1 MPLLTPPRYWFVIP
15 AAGIGSRMGADK
27 PKQYLILG
35 TKTILEHTLTRI
47 LGLPNLAGV
56 VVPLNSQDS
65 FWSSITILQHPLV
78 HTIHGGA
85 QRADSV
91 LNGLHY
97 LADKAHDR
105 DWVLVHDAARPC
117 VTIDNIQQLC
127 RDLDGDDVGGILAV
141 PVSDTLKQVADRTHI
156 QTTVDR
162 SALWQAQ
169 TPQLFR
175 YKLLRDCLMKTL
187 ESGENI
193 TDESSA
199 VEMCGYRPKVVEG
212 RTDNIKV
219 TRPDDL
225 LLAEFILKQQD
236 TFNEKQQ

>member
-1 MPLLTPPRYWFVIP
+1 MPLLTPPSYWFVIP
-15 AAGIGSRMGADK
+15 AAGIGSRMGAGK
-27 PKQYLILG
+27 PKQYLMLG
-35 TKTILEHTLTRI
+35 SKTILEHTITRI
-47 LGLPNLAGV
+47 LSLPNLAGI
-56 VVPLNSQDS
+56 VVPLNSQDN
-65 FWSSITILQHPLV
+65 FWTSLTILQHPLV
-78 HTIHGGA
+78 HTVHGGA

-91 LNGLHY
+91 LNGLNY
-97 LADKAHDR
+97 LADKAHNQ

-117 VTIDNIQQLC
+117 VTIENIQKLC
-127 RDLDGDDVGGILAV
+127 DDLIGDEVGGILAV
-141 PVSDTLKQVADRTHI
+141 PVSDTLKQVASANKI

-175 YKLLRDCLMKTL
+175 YKLLRDCLIQAL
-187 ESGENI
+187 ARNESI

-199 VEMCGYRPKVVEG
+199 AELCGYQPKVVEG

-225 LLAEFILKQQD
+225 LLAEFILKQQ
-236 TFNEKQQ
+236 EKAL

>member
-1 MPLLTPPRYWFVIP
+1 MSESATPRYWFVIP
-15 AAGIGSRMGADK
+15 AAGVGSRMGADK

-35 TKTILEHTLTRI
+35 SKTILEHTITRI
-47 LGLPNLAGV
+47 LSLPNLAGI
-56 VVPLNSQDS
+56 VVPLSSQDN
-65 FWSSITILQHPLV
+65 FWASLTILQHPLV

-91 LNGLHY
+91 LNGLNY
-97 LADKAHDR
+97 LADKAHDQ

-117 VTIDNIQQLC
+117 VTIDTIQKLC
-127 RDLDGDDVGGILAV
+127 DDLAGDEVGGILAV
-141 PVSDTLKQVADRTHI
+141 PASDTLKQVASSNKI

-175 YKLLRDCLMKTL
+175 YKLLRDCLTQSL
-187 ESGENI
+187 ARNENI

-199 VEMCGYRPKVVEG
+199 VELCGYQPKVVEG
-212 RTDNIKV
+212 RTDNIKI

-225 LLAEFILKQQD
+225 SLAEFILKQQD
-236 TFNEKQQ
+236 IY

>member
-1 MPLLTPPRYWFVIP
+1 MPLLTPPRYWFIIP

-27 PKQYLILG
+27 PKQYLMLG
-35 TKTILEHTLTRI
+35 NKTILEHTITRI
-47 LGLPNLAGV
+47 LNLPNLAGV
-56 VVPLNSQDS
+56 VVPLSIQDN
-65 FWSSITILQHPLV
+65 FWKSLTILQHPLV

-91 LNGLHY
+91 LNGLNY
-97 LADKAHDR
+97 LADKAHNQ

-117 VTIDNIQQLC
+117 VTIEKIQKLC
-127 RDLDGDDVGGILAV
+127 DDLAGNEVGGILAV
-141 PVSDTLKQVADRTHI
+141 PVSDTLKQVVSNKI

-175 YKLLRDCLMKTL
+175 YKLLRDCLIQTL
-187 ESGENI
+187 ERSENI

-199 VEMCGYRPKVVEG
+199 VELCGYQPQVVEG
-212 RTDNIKV
+212 RADNIKV

-236 TFNEKQQ
+236 IF